1 MLAQLLNEMD
11 GVENLNDVTIVAA
24 TNRPDMIDKVMTFV
38 VEFYDFSINNCF
50 LKALMR
56 PGRLDRI
63 VYVSLPDEATRRE
76 IFELKFKQIPVDND
90 INIDSLVEKTNKYS
104 GAEIAALCNEAAFL
118 ALDSNINS
126 THVNM
131 QHLLYALEAVPPRTS
146 DETIKYFDSFS
157 FNSGLTEI

>member
-1 MLAQLLNEMD
+1 
-11 GVENLNDVTIVAA
+11 
-24 TNRPDMIDKVMTFV
+24 
-38 VEFYDFSINNCF
+38 
-50 LKALMR
+50 MR

-76 IFELKFKQIPVDND
+76 IFELKFRQIPVDTD
-90 INIDSLVEKTNKYS
+90 INVDCLVEKTNKYS

-118 ALDSNINS
+118 ALDGNINA

-131 QHLLYALEAVPPRTS
+131 QHLLNALEAVPPRTS

-157 FNSGLTEI
+157 FNSGLAEI